1 MAWLAVLGTLLGAL
15 VGAGSA
21 LATQQMAARFQRR
34 ADLRLERK
42 KQIDAFL
49 KAAQKA
55 ERIAED
61 RDKCDHSTKAQTADN
76 LWLHH
81 KRLALICLPDL
92 VAPLN
97 DLANA
102 LANAIWKGPPEG
114 VPVWEHVAGQTG
126 RFLDAAGHEIAWT
139 SRRR

>member
-1 MAWLAVLGTLLGAL
+1 MTWLAVLGTLLGAL
-15 VGAGSA
+15 IGAGS
-21 LATQQMAARFQRR
+21 TFAAAGLQRR
-34 ADLRLERK
+34 TDLRLERK
-42 KQIDAFL
+42 NQIDAFL
-49 KAAQKA
+49 EAAQET

-61 RDKCDHSTKAQTADN
+61 RDQCDHSTMARAADK

-102 LANAIWKGPPEG
+102 LANALWEGPPQG
-114 VPVWEHVAGQTG
+114 VPVWKHIADQNG
-126 RFLDAAGHEIAWT
+126 RFLDAARHEVA
-139 SRRR
+139 

>member
-1 MAWLAVLGTLLGAL
+1 MD
-15 VGAGSA
+15 
-21 LATQQMAARFQRR
+21 ARLKRR
-34 ADLRLERK
+34 TNLRRERE
-42 KQIDAFL
+42 KQINAFL

-61 RDKCDHSTKAQTADN
+61 RDQCDHGTIAQAADN

-92 VAPLN
+92 VAPLG

-102 LANAIWKGPPEG
+102 LANDLWKGPPSG
-114 VPVWEHVAGQTG
+114 VPVWQHVADQTG
-126 RFLDAAGHEIAWT
+126 RFLDAARHEIA
-139 SRRR
+139 